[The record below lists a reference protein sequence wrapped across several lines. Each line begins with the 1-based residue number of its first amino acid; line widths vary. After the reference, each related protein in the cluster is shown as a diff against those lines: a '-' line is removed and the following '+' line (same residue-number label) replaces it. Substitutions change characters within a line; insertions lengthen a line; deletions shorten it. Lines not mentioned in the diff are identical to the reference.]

1 MEEAESVADCPVEDP
16 LGREEEDGKEEEAG
30 ESEDAISVES
40 VEESVLEAPVDKI
53 EEEGLDIS
61 GLLEDGRLDSEVEKD
76 AVVEGLKVV
85 DAKEVSEKEMLEAG
99 PDVDDSRDVE
109 ASGEDGEDE
118 GPVEAVAAVRYKR
131 KESESKVVDWSPYL
145 MLGQRRKI
153 AKRMPL
159 RMLKQQM
166 EKVGRKKSLMRRG
179 CSPVSCLCFHLSE
192 ILHDLP
198 VESC

>member
-1 MEEAESVADCPVEDP
+1 MEEAESVDDCPVEDP

-30 ESEDAISVES
+30 EPEDATSVES

-61 GLLEDGRLDSEVEKD
+61 GVLDSEVEKD

-85 DAKEVSEKEMLEAG
+85 DAKEVSEKEMLEAC

-131 KESESKVVDWSPYL
+131 KESESKVVDWSLYL

-166 EKVGRKKSLMRRG
+166 EKVGRKKSLMTRG
-179 CSPVSCLCFHLSE
+179 CSPVGCLCFHLSE

>member
-30 ESEDAISVES
+30 EPEDATSVES

-61 GLLEDGRLDSEVEKD
+61 GVLEDGRLDSEVEKD

-118 GPVEAVAAVRYKR
+118 GSVEAVAAVRYKR

-179 CSPVSCLCFHLSE
+179 CSPVSCLCLHLSE

>member
-1 MEEAESVADCPVEDP
+1 MEEAESVDDCPVEDP
-16 LGREEEDGKEEEAG
+16 LGREEEDVKEEEAG
-30 ESEDAISVES
+30 EAEAATSVES
-40 VEESVLEAPVDKI
+40 VEESVPKAPVDEI

-61 GLLEDGRLDSEVEKD
+61 GVLEDGRLDSEVEKD

-131 KESESKVVDWSPYL
+131 KESESKVVDWSLYL
-145 MLGQRRKI
+145 M
-153 AKRMPL
+153 
-159 RMLKQQM
+159 
-166 EKVGRKKSLMRRG
+166 
-179 CSPVSCLCFHLSE
+179 
-192 ILHDLP
+192 
-198 VESC
+198 

>member
-40 VEESVLEAPVDKI
+40 VEESVLEALVDKI
-53 EEEGLDIS
+53 EEEEIDIS
-61 GLLEDGRLDSEVEKD
+61 GVLEDGRLDSEVEKD

-109 ASGEDGEDE
+109 ASGEDGEDRDGGE
-118 GPVEAVAAVRYKR
+118 YAEDGKDRQNGEDGDDGEDREDGK
-131 KESESKVVDWSPYL
+131 D
-145 MLGQRRKI
+145 G
-153 AKRMPL
+153 
-159 RMLKQQM
+159 
-166 EKVGRKKSLMRRG
+166 
-179 CSPVSCLCFHLSE
+179 
-192 ILHDLP
+192 
-198 VESC
+198 

>member
-1 MEEAESVADCPVEDP
+1 MEEAESVDDCPVEDP
-16 LGREEEDGKEEEAG
+16 LGKEEEDGKEEEAG
-30 ESEDAISVES
+30 GAEDATSVES

-61 GLLEDGRLDSEVEKD
+61 GVLEDGRLDSEVEKD

-131 KESESKVVDWSPYL
+131 KESESKVVDWSLYL

-198 VESC
+198 VGSC

>member
-1 MEEAESVADCPVEDP
+1 MEEAESVDDCPVEDP
-16 LGREEEDGKEEEAG
+16 LGKEEEDGKEEEAG
-30 ESEDAISVES
+30 GAEDATSVES

-85 DAKEVSEKEMLEAG
+85 DAKEVSEKEMLEAC

-131 KESESKVVDWSPYL
+131 KESESKVVDWSLYL
-145 MLGQRRKI
+145 MLGQRWKI

-159 RMLKQQM
+159 RMLKKLM
-166 EKVGRKKSLMRRG
+166 EKVGRKKSLMTRG
-179 CSPVSCLCFHLSE
+179 CSPVGCLCFHLSE

>member
-1 MEEAESVADCPVEDP
+1 MEEAESVDDCPVEDP
-16 LGREEEDGKEEEAG
+16 LRREEEEVKEEKAG
-30 ESEDAISVES
+30 EAEAATS

-53 EEEGLDIS
+53 EEEEIDIS
-61 GLLEDGRLDSEVEKD
+61 GVLEDGRLDSEVEKD

-131 KESESKVVDWSPYL
+131 KESESKVVDWSLYL
-145 MLGQRRKI
+145 M
-153 AKRMPL
+153 
-159 RMLKQQM
+159 
-166 EKVGRKKSLMRRG
+166 
-179 CSPVSCLCFHLSE
+179 
-192 ILHDLP
+192 
-198 VESC
+198 

>member
-1 MEEAESVADCPVEDP
+1 MEEAESVDDCPVEDP
-16 LGREEEDGKEEEAG
+16 LGKEEEDGKEEEAG
-30 ESEDAISVES
+30 GAEDATSVES

-85 DAKEVSEKEMLEAG
+85 DAKEVSEKEMLEAC

-131 KESESKVVDWSPYL
+131 KESESKVVDWSLYL

-166 EKVGRKKSLMRRG
+166 EKVGRKKSLMTRG